1 MGVSLPQRRRDA
13 DRHPASARRFTII
26 GGYDM
31 AYSIKKHEV
40 DRLVSF
46 TVALGWVLVDEVHEE
61 KAVNVTLRREFSD
74 ELLRAAGEIDVRSSP
89 Q

>member
-1 MGVSLPQRRRDA
+1 
-13 DRHPASARRFTII
+13 
-26 GGYDM
+26 M
-31 AYSIKKHEV
+31 AYSLKKHEV

-46 TVALGWVLVDEVHEE
+46 TVPFGWVLVDEVYEE

-74 ELLRAAGEIDVRSSP
+74 ELLRAAGEIEIPSSP

>member
-1 MGVSLPQRRRDA
+1 
-13 DRHPASARRFTII
+13 
-26 GGYDM
+26 M

-74 ELLRAAGEIDVRSSP
+74 ELLRAAGEIDIPSSP